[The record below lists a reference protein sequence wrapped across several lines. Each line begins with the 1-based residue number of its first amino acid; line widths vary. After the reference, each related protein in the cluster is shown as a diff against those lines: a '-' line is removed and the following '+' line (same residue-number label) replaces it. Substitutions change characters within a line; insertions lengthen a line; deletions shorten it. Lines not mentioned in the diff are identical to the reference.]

1 MTVKT
6 FRNEIEDFLIRE
18 VMASKDSAY
27 IAACHGMMQH
37 LKKINVPEFTET
49 PDRLAVIKQMLMRA
63 DGTGTSHEDLGRR
76 ITMRFTSVVPWADA
90 SDEEKLIHAT
100 EYAKNSYKAVLAEG
114 IGSCFY
120 CVSTQVDQELL
131 ENAIVYRTGDQYT
144 MLCPRCQVPAMLP
157 GELNREFL
165 KSISAYW
172 FQRHND
178 ALVKRYS
185 IYGKV
190 MRR

>member
-1 MTVKT
+1 MKT

-18 VMASKDSAY
+18 VMASKDSVY

-63 DGTGTSHEDLGRR
+63 DGTGTLNKDLGRR
-76 ITMRFTSVVPWADA
+76 VILCFSAIAPWNEAT
-90 SDEEKLIHAT
+90 DEGIRIHAT

-157 GELNREFL
+157 GELDREFL
-165 KSISAYW
+165 KDTSSYW